1 MASTSSAKSNGQAKK
16 AADKTDKKTG
26 ATTVGTLAAGTPAE
40 DARPIT
46 PAVAAHKLVLRTLRR
61 SDYKAVRDIMDQV
74 YSNME
79 GAWAQDEYN
88 NLLRKFPE
96 GQICIEDNGRVVA
109 AALAII
115 VQYSDFGD
123 RHTYTK
129 ITGNGKFDTHNPDGD
144 TLYGVDVFVDPEY
157 RNLRLGRRLYDARKE
172 LCENLNLRA
181 MVAGGRIPGYA
192 QYASEMTPQ
201 KYVEMVRNKELT
213 DPILTFQLANEFY
226 VRKLIKGYLP
236 YDGDSK
242 AYATLLE
249 WINVYYDEDSEKL
262 IGNQKSNVRIG
273 IVQWQ
278 MRGTKSLE
286 DLFQQIEFFVDTVSG
301 YKADCVLFPEFFNA
315 PLMALTNE
323 DSPSVAIR
331 AMAAF
336 TESIVAKMME
346 LAVSYNINIIAGSM
360 PLYTDGKLHNVSYLC
375 RRDGTVDEQY
385 KLHVTPDEASAWGM
399 RGGNKLK
406 CFNTDF
412 GKIGILICYD
422 VEFPELSRMLSDE
435 GMKILF
441 VPFWTDTKNAYQ
453 RVRLCAQARA
463 IENECYVAITG
474 SVGNLPR
481 IENMDI
487 QYSQSAV
494 FSPSDFAFPHDAIVA
509 EATPNTEMTL
519 IADLDLDLLK
529 DLNTSG
535 AVRNL
540 RDRRKDLYSV
550 SWVKKTERDD
560 ELLAQGEE
568 RGSLR
573 PARKNKLQHTAG

>member
-1 MASTSSAKSNGQAKK
+1 MSSSSNGKASTAANGKASPGGSHAKK
-16 AADKTDKKTG
+16 VPTPTAAPV
-26 ATTVGTLAAGTPAE
+26 AERLTP
-40 DARPIT
+40 T
-46 PAVAAHKLVLRTLRR
+46 AVPAHKLVLRTLRR
-61 SDYKAVRDIMDQV
+61 SDFKAIKEIMDKV

-79 GAWAQDEYN
+79 GAWAADEFAA
-88 NLLRKFPE
+88 LIRKFPE
-96 GQICIEDNGRVVA
+96 GQIGIEDNGRLVA

-115 VQYSDFGD
+115 VDYSKFGD
-123 RHTYTK
+123 KHTYAK
-129 ITGNGKFDTHNPDGD
+129 ITGNGKFDTHDDDGD

-157 RNLRLGRRLYDARKE
+157 RSLRLGRRLYDARKE

-192 QYASEMTPQ
+192 AYANEMTPA
-201 KYVEMVRNKELT
+201 KYVEMVRNKELV
-213 DPILTFQLANEFY
+213 DPILTFQLSNEFY
-226 VRKLIKGYLP
+226 VRKLIRGYLP
-236 YDGDSK
+236 YDSESK

-249 WINVYYDEDSEKL
+249 WINVYYEEKEKL

-278 MRGTKSLE
+278 MRATRSLE
-286 DLFQQIEFFVDTVSG
+286 DLLQQMEFFVDTVSG
-301 YKADCVLFPEFFNA
+301 YKSDCVMFPEFFNA

-336 TESIVAKMME
+336 TEPIKLKMME
-346 LAVSYNINIIAGSM
+346 LAVSYNINIVAGSM
-360 PLYTDGKLHNVSYLC
+360 PVYEDGKLHNVAYLC

-385 KLHVTPDEASAWGM
+385 KLHVTPDEASYWGM
-399 RGGNKLK
+399 RGGDKLK
-406 CFNTDF
+406 CFDTDF
-412 GKIGILICYD
+412 GKIGILVCYD
-422 VEFPELSRMLSDE
+422 IEFPELARMLSDE
-435 GMKILF
+435 GVKILF

-453 RVRLCAQARA
+453 RVRICAQARA

-481 IENMDI
+481 VENMDI

-540 RDRRKDLYSV
+540 RDRRKDLYSL
-550 SWVKKTERDD
+550 SWTVKKTDRDE
-560 ELLAQGEE
+560 ELLEQGTE
-568 RGSLR
+568 RLPKTASR
-573 PARKNKLQHTAG
+573 RKAVAAG

>member
-1 MASTSSAKSNGQAKK
+1 MPTSSHGKTGGKAAKK
-16 AADKTDKKTG
+16 N
-26 ATTVGTLAAGTPAE
+26 TLPGMPSSAE
-40 DARPIT
+40 LTNPPVSEAS
-46 PAVAAHKLVLRTLRR
+46 HKLVLRTLRR
-61 SDYKAVRDIMDQV
+61 ADFKEVKTIMDKV

-79 GAWAQDEYN
+79 GSWAQDEYN
-88 NLLRKFPE
+88 ALIRKFPE
-96 GQICIEDNGRVVA
+96 GQICIEDNGKIVA

-115 VQYSDFGD
+115 VEYSKFGD
-123 RHTYTK
+123 KHNYAK
-129 ITGNGKFDTHNPDGD
+129 ITGNGKFDTHDADGD

-157 RNLRLGRRLYDARKE
+157 RSLRLGRRLYDARKE

-181 MVAGGRIPGYA
+181 MVAGGRIPGYST
-192 QYASEMTPQ
+192 YANEMTPA

-213 DPILTFQLANEFY
+213 DPILTFQLANDFY
-226 VRKLIKGYLP
+226 VRKIIRGYLP
-236 YDGDSK
+236 YDSESK

-249 WINVYYDEDSEKL
+249 WINVYYDEESEKL
-262 IGNQKSNVRIG
+262 IGNQKSNARIG

-278 MRGTKSLE
+278 MRATKDLE
-286 DLFQQIEFFVDTVSG
+286 DFFQQMEFFVDTVSG

-315 PLMALTNE
+315 PMMALTNE
-323 DSPSVAIR
+323 ESPSVAIR
-331 AMAAF
+331 SMSAF
-336 TESIVAKMME
+336 TEPIKVKMME
-346 LAVSYNINIIAGSM
+346 LAVSYNINVIAGSM
-360 PLYTDGKLHNVSYLC
+360 PLYDEGKLYNVSYLC

-385 KLHVTPDEASAWGM
+385 KLHVTPDEASYWGM
-399 RGGNKLK
+399 RGGNQLR
-406 CFNTDF
+406 CFDTDF

-481 IENMDI
+481 VENMDI

-519 IADLDLDLLK
+519 IADLK
-529 DLNTSG
+529 PG
-535 AVRNL
+535 P
-540 RDRRKDLYSV
+540 
-550 SWVKKTERDD
+550 
-560 ELLAQGEE
+560 AQRPEHQ
-568 RGSLR
+568 RGR
-573 PARKNKLQHTAG
+573 A

>member
-1 MASTSSAKSNGQAKK
+1 MATSASTK
-16 AADKTDKKTG
+16 AAPGGAHHPKKSTKAGPALKTLDER
-26 ATTVGTLAAGTPAE
+26 LTP
-40 DARPIT
+40 T
-46 PAVAAHKLVLRTLRR
+46 AVPAHKLVLRTLRR
-61 SDYKAVRDIMDQV
+61 SDFKAIEVIMDKV

-79 GAWAQDEYN
+79 GAWAADEFAA
-88 NLLRKFPE
+88 LIRKFPE
-96 GQICIEDNGRVVA
+96 GQIGIEDNGRLVA

-115 VQYSDFGD
+115 VDYTKFGD
-123 RHTYTK
+123 KHTYAK
-129 ITGNGKFDTHNPDGD
+129 ITGNGKFDTHDGDGD

-157 RNLRLGRRLYDARKE
+157 RSLRLGRRLYDARKE

-192 QYASEMTPQ
+192 GYAGEMTPA
-201 KYVEMVRNKELT
+201 KYVELVRNKELV
-213 DPILTFQLANEFY
+213 DPILTFQLSNEFH
-226 VRKLIKGYLP
+226 VRKIIRGYLP
-236 YDGDSK
+236 YDSESK

-249 WINVYYDEDSEKL
+249 WINVYYDEESDKL

-278 MRGTKSLE
+278 MRATASLE
-286 DLFQQIEFFVDTVSG
+286 DFFQQIEFFVDTVSG

-315 PLMALTNE
+315 PMMALTGE
-323 DSPSVAIR
+323 SAASAAIR
-331 AMAAF
+331 GMAAF
-336 TESIVAKMME
+336 TEPIKTRMME
-346 LAVSYNINIIAGSM
+346 LAVSYNINVIAGSM
-360 PLYTDGKLHNVSYLC
+360 PVYEDGMLYNVSYLC

-385 KLHVTPDEASAWGM
+385 KLHVTPDEASYWGM
-399 RGGNKLK
+399 RGGDKVK
-406 CFNTDF
+406 CFDTDF
-412 GKIGILICYD
+412 GKIGILVCYD
-422 VEFPELSRMLSDE
+422 VEFPELSRILSDE

-453 RVRLCAQARA
+453 RVRICAQARA

-481 IENMDI
+481 VENMDI

-550 SWVKKTERDD
+550 SWIPKKTERDE
-560 ELLAQGEE
+560 ELLSQGEE
-568 RGSLR
+568 RQ
-573 PARKNKLQHTAG
+573 PATKPSRRKAIAAG

>member
-1 MASTSSAKSNGQAKK
+1 MAISSSDTTSK
-16 AADKTDKKTG
+16 AAPGGTHHKKG
-26 ATTVGTLAAGTPAE
+26 NKLSPATTAIDERLTP
-40 DARPIT
+40 T
-46 PAVAAHKLVLRTLRR
+46 AVPAHKLVLRQLRR
-61 SDYKAVRDIMDQV
+61 NDFKAIHGIMEKV

-79 GAWAQDEYN
+79 GAWSQDEYN
-88 NLLRKFPE
+88 ALLKKFPE
-96 GQICIEDNGRVVA
+96 GQICIEDNGLVVA

-115 VQYSDFGD
+115 VDYSKFGD
-123 RHTYTK
+123 KHTYAK
-129 ITGNGKFDTHNPDGD
+129 ITGNGKFDTHDSEGD

-157 RNLRLGRRLYDARKE
+157 RSLRLGRRLYDARKE

-192 QYASEMTPQ
+192 AYANEMTPA

-213 DPILTFQLANEFY
+213 DPILTFQLSNEFY
-226 VRKLIKGYLP
+226 VRKIIRGYLP
-236 YDGDSK
+236 YDSESK

-249 WINVYYDEDSEKL
+249 WINVYYDEEFDKL
-262 IGNQKSNVRIG
+262 IGNPKSNVRIG

-278 MRGTKSLE
+278 MRATKSLE
-286 DLFQQIEFFVDTVSG
+286 DFFQQIEFFVDTVSG

-315 PLMALTNE
+315 PMMALTNE
-323 DSPSVAIR
+323 TAASAAIR
-331 AMAAF
+331 GMAAF
-336 TESIVAKMME
+336 TEPIKVRMME
-346 LAVSYNINIIAGSM
+346 LAVSYNINVIAGSM
-360 PLYTDGKLHNVSYLC
+360 PVYEDGKLYNVSYLC

-385 KLHVTPDEASAWGM
+385 KLHVTPDEASYWGM
-399 RGGNKLK
+399 RGGDKIK
-406 CFNTDF
+406 CFDTDF
-412 GKIGILICYD
+412 GKIGILVCYD
-422 VEFPELSRMLSDE
+422 VEFPELSRILSDE

-453 RVRLCAQARA
+453 RVRICAQARA

-481 IENMDI
+481 VENMDI

-540 RDRRKDLYSV
+540 RDRRKDLYGV
-550 SWVKKTERDD
+550 SWLVKKTERDD

-568 RGSLR
+568 RQTSTKPSR
-573 PARKNKLQHTAG
+573 RKAVAAG

>member
-1 MASTSSAKSNGQAKK
+1 MATSSNGKAGGAHGKK
-16 AADKTDKKTG
+16 N
-26 ATTVGTLAAGTPAE
+26 TLPGMPQTPE
-40 DARPIT
+40 LLT
-46 PAVAAHKLVLRTLRR
+46 PTAIPAHKLVLRTLKRV
-61 SDYKAVRDIMDQV
+61 DFKAVKEIMDKV

-88 NLLRKFPE
+88 ALLKKFPE
-96 GQICIEDNGRVVA
+96 GQICIEDNGQVVA

-123 RHTYTK
+123 RHTYSK
-129 ITGNGKFDTHNPDGD
+129 ITGGGKFNTHNPDGD

-157 RNLRLGRRLYDARKE
+157 RSLRLGRRLYDARKE

-192 QYASEMTPQ
+192 AYANEMTPA

-213 DPILTFQLANEFY
+213 DPILTFQLSNDFY
-226 VRKLIKGYLP
+226 VRKLIRGYLP
-236 YDGDSK
+236 YDSESK

-249 WINVYYDEDSEKL
+249 WINVYYDEETDKL

-278 MRGTKSLE
+278 MRATKNL
-286 DLFQQIEFFVDTVSG
+286 DDFFQQMEFFVDTVSG

-315 PLMALTNE
+315 PMMALTNE
-323 DSPSVAIR
+323 ESPSVAIR
-331 AMAAF
+331 SMAAF
-336 TESIVAKMME
+336 TEPIKTKMME
-346 LAVSYNINIIAGSM
+346 LAVSYNINVIAGSM
-360 PLYTDGKLHNVSYLC
+360 PLYDDGKLYNVSYLC

-385 KLHVTPDEASAWGM
+385 KLHVTPDEASYWGM
-399 RGGNKLK
+399 RGGDKLR
-406 CFNTDF
+406 CFDTDF

-441 VPFWTDTKNAYQ
+441 VPFWTDTKNSYQ

-481 IENMDI
+481 VENMDI

-568 RGSLR
+568 RVVKTSSR
-573 PARKNKLQHTAG
+573 RKAVSAG

>member
-1 MASTSSAKSNGQAKK
+1 MAIPTNGKSSA
-16 AADKTDKKTG
+16 
-26 ATTVGTLAAGTPAE
+26 AAGAPNGKTVPGGTHHKKIGKPTLDERLTPTAI
-40 DARPIT
+40 P
-46 PAVAAHKLVLRTLRR
+46 AHKLVLRQLRR
-61 SDYKAVRDIMDQV
+61 SDFKAIKAIMDQV
-74 YSNME
+74 YFGME
-79 GAWAQDEYN
+79 GAWAADEFAA
-88 NLLRKFPE
+88 LLRKFPE
-96 GQICIEDNGRVVA
+96 GQIGIEDNGTLIA

-115 VQYSDFGD
+115 VDYSKFGD
-123 RHTYTK
+123 KHTYAK
-129 ITGNGKFDTHNPDGD
+129 ITGNGKFDTHDEEGD
-144 TLYGVDVFVDPEY
+144 TLYGVDVFVDPAY

-192 QYASEMTPQ
+192 AYAHEMTPA
-201 KYVEMVRNKELT
+201 KYVEMVRNMEIK
-213 DPILTFQLANEFY
+213 DPILTFQLSNDFY
-226 VRKLIKGYLP
+226 VRKIIRGYLP
-236 YDGDSK
+236 YDSESK

-249 WINVYYDEDSEKL
+249 WINVYYDEDFDKL

-278 MRGTKSLE
+278 MRATKSLE
-286 DLFQQIEFFVDTVSG
+286 DFYQQIEFFVDTVSG

-315 PLMALTNE
+315 PMMALTNE
-323 DSPSVAIR
+323 ESAAAAIR
-331 AMAAF
+331 GMAAF
-336 TESIVAKMME
+336 TEPIKVRMSE
-346 LAVSYNINIIAGSM
+346 LAVSHNINVIAGSM
-360 PLYTDGKLHNVSYLC
+360 PVYEDGKLYNVSYLC

-385 KLHVTPDEASAWGM
+385 KLHVTPDEASYWGM
-399 RGGNKLK
+399 RGGDKLK
-406 CFNTDF
+406 CFDTDF
-412 GKIGILICYD
+412 GKIGILVCYD
-422 VEFPELSRMLSDE
+422 VEFPELSRLLSEE

-453 RVRLCAQARA
+453 RVRICAQARA

-481 IENMDI
+481 VENMDI

-540 RDRRKDLYSV
+540 RDRRKDLFSL
-550 SWVKKTERDD
+550 SWSKKATERDD

-568 RGSLR
+568 RLPKTSR
-573 PARKNKLQHTAG
+573 RRAVSAG

>member
-1 MASTSSAKSNGQAKK
+1 M
-16 AADKTDKKTG
+16 
-26 ATTVGTLAAGTPAE
+26 TP
-40 DARPIT
+40 T
-46 PAVAAHKLVLRTLRR
+46 AVPAHKLVLRALKRT
-61 SDYKAVRDIMDQV
+61 DFKAVKEIMDKV

-88 NLLRKFPE
+88 ALLKKFPE
-96 GQICIEDNGRVVA
+96 GQICIEDNGQVVA

-123 RHTYTK
+123 RHTYSK
-129 ITGNGKFDTHNPDGD
+129 ITGHGKFDTHNADGD

-157 RNLRLGRRLYDARKE
+157 RSLRLGRRLYDARKE

-192 QYASEMTPQ
+192 AYANEMTPA

-213 DPILTFQLANEFY
+213 DPILTFQLSNDFY
-226 VRKLIKGYLP
+226 VRKLIRGYLP
-236 YDGDSK
+236 YDSESK

-249 WINVYYDEDSEKL
+249 WINVYYDEEFDKL

-278 MRGTKSLE
+278 MRATKNLE
-286 DLFQQIEFFVDTVSG
+286 DFFQQMEFFVDTVSG

-315 PLMALTNE
+315 PMMALTNE
-323 DSPSVAIR
+323 ESPSVAIR
-331 AMAAF
+331 SMAAF
-336 TESIVAKMME
+336 TEPIKTKMME
-346 LAVSYNINIIAGSM
+346 LAVSYNINVIAGSM
-360 PLYTDGKLHNVSYLC
+360 PLYDDGKLYNVSYLC

-385 KLHVTPDEASAWGM
+385 KLHVTPDEASYWGM
-399 RGGNKLK
+399 RGGDKLR
-406 CFNTDF
+406 CFDTDF

-422 VEFPELSRMLSDE
+422 VEFPELSRILSEE

-481 IENMDI
+481 VENMDI

-529 DLNTSG
+529 DLNTGG

-540 RDRRKDLYSV
+540 RDRRKDLYSL
-550 SWVKKTERDD
+550 SWSKKTERDD

-568 RGSLR
+568 RAPKTASR
-573 PARKNKLQHTAG
+573 RKAVSAG

>member
-16 AADKTDKKTG
+16 AADKSDKKTG
-26 ATTVGTLAAGTPAE
+26 ATTVATLTGEETPAT
-40 DARPIT
+40 AAAT
-46 PAVAAHKLVLRTLRR
+46 SAAHKLVLRSLRR

-88 NLLRKFPE
+88 ALLKKFPE

-129 ITGNGKFDTHNPDGD
+129 ITGNGKFNTHNPDGD
-144 TLYGVDVFVDPEY
+144 TLYGVDVFVDPQY

-192 QYASEMTPQ
+192 QYADQMTPQ

-213 DPILTFQLANEFY
+213 DPILTFQLANDFY
-226 VRKLIKGYLP
+226 VRKLIRGYLP

-262 IGNQKSNVRIG
+262 IGNQKSNVRLG

-336 TESIVAKMME
+336 TEPLKAKFME
-346 LAVSYNINIIAGSM
+346 LAVSYNINIVAGSM
-360 PLYTDGKLHNVSYLC
+360 PLYEDGKLHNVAYLC

-385 KLHVTPDEASAWGM
+385 KLHVTPDEASYWGM
-399 RGGNKLK
+399 RGGNKLQ

-481 IENMDI
+481 VENMDI

-550 SWVKKTERDD
+550 SWVKKTERDE
-560 ELLAQGEE
+560 ELLAQGED

-573 PARKNKLQHTAG
+573 AGRKNKLQHTAG

>member
-1 MASTSSAKSNGQAKK
+1 MATSSDTNGKATPGGTHHKK
-16 AADKTDKKTG
+16 AGKLGPTIDER
-26 ATTVGTLAAGTPAE
+26 LTP
-40 DARPIT
+40 T
-46 PAVAAHKLVLRTLRR
+46 AVPAHKLVLRQLRR
-61 SDYKAVRDIMDQV
+61 NDFKAIHGIMEKV

-79 GAWAQDEYN
+79 GAWSQDEYN
-88 NLLRKFPE
+88 ALLKKFPE
-96 GQICIEDNGRVVA
+96 GQICIEDNGLVVA

-115 VQYSDFGD
+115 VDYSKFGD
-123 RHTYTK
+123 KHTYAK
-129 ITGNGKFDTHNPDGD
+129 ITGNGKFDTHDSEGD

-157 RNLRLGRRLYDARKE
+157 RSLRLGRRLYDARKE

-192 QYASEMTPQ
+192 AYANEMTPA

-213 DPILTFQLANEFY
+213 DPILTFQLSNEFY
-226 VRKLIKGYLP
+226 VRKIIRGYLP
-236 YDGDSK
+236 YDSESK

-249 WINVYYDEDSEKL
+249 WINVYYDEEFDKL
-262 IGNQKSNVRIG
+262 IGNPKSNVRIG

-278 MRGTKSLE
+278 MRATKSLE
-286 DLFQQIEFFVDTVSG
+286 DFFQQIEFFVDTVSG

-315 PLMALTNE
+315 PMMALTNE
-323 DSPSVAIR
+323 TAASAAIR
-331 AMAAF
+331 GMAAF
-336 TESIVAKMME
+336 TEPIKVRMME
-346 LAVSYNINIIAGSM
+346 LAVSYNINVIAGSM
-360 PLYTDGKLHNVSYLC
+360 PVYEDGKLYNVSYLC

-385 KLHVTPDEASAWGM
+385 KLHVTPDEASYWGM
-399 RGGNKLK
+399 RGGDKIK
-406 CFNTDF
+406 CFDTDF
-412 GKIGILICYD
+412 GKIGILVCYD
-422 VEFPELSRMLSDE
+422 VEFPELSRILSDE

-453 RVRLCAQARA
+453 RVRICAQARA

-481 IENMDI
+481 VENMDI

-540 RDRRKDLYSV
+540 RDRRKDLYGLN
-550 SWVKKTERDD
+550 WIPKKTERDD

-568 RGSLR
+568 RQPGTKPSR
-573 PARKNKLQHTAG
+573 RKAIAAG